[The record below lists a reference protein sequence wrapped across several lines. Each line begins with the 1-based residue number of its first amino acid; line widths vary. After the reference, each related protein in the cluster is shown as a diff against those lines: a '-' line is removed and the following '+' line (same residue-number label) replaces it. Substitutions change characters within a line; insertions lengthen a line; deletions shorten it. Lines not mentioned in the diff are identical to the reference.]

1 MHLHVAVDDIEKNVK
16 FYSALFG
23 AEPTVHKPDYAKWM
37 LEDPRINFA
46 ISTHGSKPG
55 VDHLGIQVERDE
67 ELDSMRAQMVAADA
81 ATVEHENAACCYA
94 TSNKYW
100 VQDPQGI
107 AWEAYHTL
115 GTIPVFGAKKL
126 SDIKVAGQDTSACCA
141 PKKDLQGGPDKL
153 RVTNVCCG

>member
-1 MHLHVAVDDIEKNVK
+1 MKRFHLHLAVDDLETNVR

-23 AEPTVHKPDYAKWM
+23 AEPSVLKPDYAKWM

-46 ISTHGSKPG
+46 ISARGAKPG
-55 VDHLGIQVERDE
+55 LDHLGMQVENDG
-67 ELDSMRAQMVAADA
+67 ELDAMRTQMVAADA
-81 ATVEHENAACCYA
+81 ATVEHEDAACCYA

-115 GTIPVFGAKKL
+115 GTVPVFGQSRA
-126 SDIKVAGQDTSACCA
+126 SAIKVGAAGSRACCA
-141 PKKDLQGGPDKL
+141 PKAG
-153 RVTNVCCG
+153 